1 MRRCAAHSGEL
12 AMHRVTLVHGFLG
25 SPEDWDGVAAALGP
39 GAHCER
45 IDLHALGCETLAAAG
60 ERLAGHVASTAPSA
74 LVGYSLGGRIALVA
88 AAQGVRIPVVLLAA
102 SPGIEDPAER
112 SARARED
119 DARAASIRRDGL
131 AEFVG
136 RWYAMPMFDR
146 LRSHEGFASV
156 RDRRARGDGEFWAR
170 CVAGCSPG
178 RAASA
183 WGVLPGLAPG
193 SAYAVGTEDDRYS
206 SLADR
211 VAREAPHLRVERI
224 EGAGHALPIEAPER
238 CAALIEHAL
247 RNAP

>member
-1 MRRCAAHSGEL
+1 
-12 AMHRVTLVHGFLG
+12 MHRVTLVHGLLG
-25 SPEDWDGVAAALGP
+25 STEDWEAVAGALGP
-39 GAHCER
+39 GVHCDR
-45 IDLHALGCETLAAAG
+45 VALHDLGCETLAAAG
-60 ERLAGHVASTAPSA
+60 ERLAAHVARTSPSTV
-74 LVGYSLGGRIALVA
+74 VGYSLGGRVTLA
-88 AAQGVRIPVVLLAA
+88 AASPRPWPMPVVLLAA
-102 SPGIEDPAER
+102 SPGIEDTAQRE
-112 SARARED
+112 ARARED

-131 AEFVG
+131 AEFVE
-136 RWYAMPMFDR
+136 RWYAMPMFAR
-146 LRSHEGFASV
+146 LRLTADFATV

-170 CVAGCSPG
+170 CVSGCSPG

-183 WGVLPGLAPG
+183 WGVLPGLAAG

-224 EGAGHALPIEAPER
+224 AGAGHALPIEAPER

>member
-1 MRRCAAHSGEL
+1 
-12 AMHRVTLVHGFLG
+12 MHRVTLVHGFLG
-25 SPEDWDGVAAALGP
+25 SPEDWDAVAAALGP
-39 GAHCER
+39 RVRCDR
-45 IDLHALGCETLAAAG
+45 VSLHALGCETLAAAG
-60 ERLAGHVASTAPSA
+60 ERLAAHVARTSPSTV
-74 LVGYSLGGRIALVA
+74 VGYSLGGRVTLA
-88 AAQGVRIPVVLLAA
+88 AAAPRPWPMPTVLLAA
-102 SPGIEDPAER
+102 SPGIEDAAQR
-112 SARARED
+112 AARARED
-119 DARAASIRRDGL
+119 EARAASIRRDGL
-131 AEFVG
+131 AEFVE

-146 LRSHEGFASV
+146 LRSHEGFVSV

-183 WGVLPGLAPG
+183 WGALPGLSAG
-193 SAYAVGTEDDRYS
+193 SAYAIGTEDDRYS

-224 EGAGHALPIEAPER
+224 AGAGHALPIEAPER